1 MAPTTALRAQT
12 AVPSVAAQ
20 QRSVS
25 SRQSRVP
32 EPAITETRDTD
43 HPWVLEQN
51 TLGRKQRKGE
61 EIRST
66 APPLMTPCRDPH
78 GGHPPIYAPT
88 PPTLLHLTVHLEA
101 STNGLACLSSWLA
114 TGRPGTSIP
123 GCHPGGWSAFLG
135 PAGTSPKQRLK
146 CKSFFFK
153 IIFNVFLIIFC
164 LIYQINHLNK

>member
-32 EPAITETRDTD
+32 EPAITETWDTD

-66 APPLMTPCRDPH
+66 ATPLMTPYRDPH
-78 GGHPPIYAPT
+78 GGHPPIYAPA
-88 PPTLLHLTVHLEA
+88 PPTPLHLTVHLEA

-114 TGRPGTSIP
+114 GNWQTWDLHPRLPPWGLERLPRPSWDTAKAKAQMQEFFS
-123 GCHPGGWSAFLG
+123 
-135 PAGTSPKQRLK
+135 
-146 CKSFFFK
+146 KSSLMYF
-153 IIFNVFLIIFC
+153 
-164 LIYQINHLNK
+164 